1 MASYELAMTAEI
13 ASLRKKLETVERS
26 VKAEFEAHSA
36 DPSSNSGY
44 TYYTSEI
51 TKIPERRDSAIV
63 ALERKK
69 ETYNSSKETSIG
81 KLEEDIEAYRQKK
94 EDELETFK
102 RKIDSDI
109 EAYRRKKEAEIN
121 MLKKL
126 IENSDEDIERA
137 KDAVAAKY
145 ESQVKEY
152 TGFIDGIV
160 EKLAEP
166 KSKTYL
172 KNKEQVQILT
182 EQIAQKI
189 ASRDARMEEEHKRK
203 VRNLKDQQAA
213 ILAAERRAEEDKKAA
228 DLEAFY
234 RKKVADEAADEKRRQ
249 ERAMNPEPV
258 VEVKVQK
265 PKRIF
270 KQFSELQKS
279 IADITPE
286 EAETVDPFSIPDDL
300 LDTWVEKFGE

>member
-51 TKIPERRDSAIV
+51 TKIPERRESAIV
-63 ALERKK
+63 ALERKR
-69 ETYNSSKETSIG
+69 ETYNSSKETAIA
-81 KLEEDIEAYRQKK
+81 KLEEDIE
-94 EDELETFK
+94 T
-102 RKIDSDI
+102 
-109 EAYRRKKEAEIN
+109 YRRKKEAEIN

-234 RKKVADEAADEKRRQ
+234 RKKAADEAADEKRRQ

-270 KQFSELQKS
+270 KKFSQLQKS
-279 IADITPE
+279 ITDITPE
-286 EAETVDPFSIPDDL
+286 EAETVDIMSIPEDL
-300 LDTWVEKFGE
+300 LDKWVEKFGE

>member
-1 MASYELAMTAEI
+1 MAAYELAMTAEI

-51 TKIPERRDSAIV
+51 AKIPERRESAIV
-63 ALERKK
+63 ALERKR
-69 ETYNSSKETSIG
+69 ETYNSSKETAIA
-81 KLEEDIEAYRQKK
+81 KLED
-94 EDELETFK
+94 
-102 RKIDSDI
+102 DI

-234 RKKVADEAADEKRRQ
+234 RKKAADEAADEKRRQ

-258 VEVKVQK
+258 VEIKVQK
-265 PKRIF
+265 PKRIL
-270 KQFSELQKS
+270 KQFSKLQKS

-286 EAETVDPFSIPDDL
+286 EAETVDPFSIPDNL